1 MKPNKIS
8 LILRKVRDNYLLAL
22 PRLLD
27 LQLDHASYPS
37 GGSRH
42 SDREE
47 NVRCSLVNPVLNPVC
62 TPTGTHPLS
71 KFLPE
76 VCF

>member
-1 MKPNKIS
+1 MMKTNKIP
-8 LILRKVRDNYLLAL
+8 LILREVRDSYLLAL

-27 LQLDHASYPS
+27 LQLDHTSYPS

-47 NVRCSLVNPVLNPVC
+47 NVRCSFVNPVLNPVS
-62 TPTGTHPLS
+62 TPAGTHPRA
-71 KFLPE
+71 KFLPK
-76 VCF
+76 F